1 MTVDY
6 LSTLNSGGSGLN
18 ITQLVDTLVAAEI
31 EPKKQRVTDKQA
43 AIDLSISELAKV
55 RSALETVKTTLSM
68 EGAGQAFSVASS
80 SAAVSIAIS
89 DYATLENR
97 ISKVV
102 VNTLAR
108 GQVLEFTG
116 FTSATQDLGAGDLSI
131 DFGTWSGGSFT
142 ADTDRTAQ
150 VVTLAT
156 GATGLD
162 DLATQ
167 LSTISGVSARV
178 VDKGDGTY
186 SLSVQTDEGASNA
199 IRITAAGGLSDF
211 DTTDASNEV
220 ISAIDAELVVD
231 GVTVHRAGNTITDL
245 VAGAT
250 LTLNDTT
257 SSAATIA
264 VAEDPD
270 LAEAELKAFV
280 SALND
285 ARAQLNAS
293 TKRGMNGAASGA
305 LVADTAI
312 SAMNRE
318 FAALTTT
325 PLTGFG
331 SDAIYLS
338 SLGVRTERDGSLT
351 LDSTAFQAAFAADPS
366 RYRAMFQSLDSSSS
380 EGITIAKTTSANP
393 PAGAYEFVYSDAGTA
408 TLNGVALSSSVVNGT
423 QTFRSLTGDFAG
435 VTLSVTESYPST
447 STVYFGK
454 SMISRVQDYLTTAL
468 GKGGA
473 FETRA
478 TQYGKDATT
487 QTDELSDLTDSETH
501 LRSIYTQKFGA
512 MEQLVTQFHKTGEY
526 LTSLM
531 DAWNKK
537 D

>member
-31 EPKKQRVTDKQA
+31 EPKKARVTAKQD
-43 AIDLSISELAKV
+43 AIDLSISELSKV
-55 RSALETVKTTLSM
+55 RSALETVNTTLAQ

-80 SAAVSIAIS
+80 SVAVSIAIS

-97 ISKVV
+97 ISKLS

-116 FTSATQDLGAGDLSI
+116 FTSATQDLAAGDLSI
-131 DFGTWSGGSFT
+131 DFGTWASGSFDP
-142 ADTDRTAQ
+142 DTTRTAQ
-150 VVTLAT
+150 TVTLAA
-156 GATGLD
+156 GAVGLD

-167 LSTISGVSARV
+167 LSAISGVSARV

-199 IRITAAGGLSDF
+199 IRITAAGDLSAL
-211 DTTDASNEV
+211 DTTDGSNEV
-220 ISAIDAELVVD
+220 ISAVDAELVVD
-231 GVTVHRAGNTITDL
+231 GVTVSRSSNTITDL
-245 VAGAT
+245 VAGAK
-250 LTLNDTT
+250 LTLNTTT

-270 LAEAELKAFV
+270 LAEAELQAFV

-285 ARAQLNAS
+285 ARAQLRDS

-325 PLTGFG
+325 PLAGFG

-338 SLGVRTERDGSLT
+338 SLGVRTERDGTLT
-351 LDSTAFQAAFAADPS
+351 LDSAAFQTAFAANPS
-366 RYRAMFQSLDSSSS
+366 HYRAMFQSLDSSSS
-380 EGITIAKTTSANP
+380 EGITIAKSASAKP
-393 PAGAYEFVYSDAGTA
+393 PAGGYEFVYSAENTA
-408 TLNGVALSSSVVNGT
+408 TLNGVELVSSVVDGK
-423 QTFRSLTGDFAG
+423 QTFRSYTGDFAG
-435 VTLSVTESYPST
+435 VTLTVSDSYPST

-454 SMISRVQDYLTTAL
+454 SMIARVQDYLTTAL

-473 FETRA
+473 FETRE

-487 QTDELSDLTDSETH
+487 QTDALSELTDSETH
-501 LRSIYTQKFGA
+501 LKSIYTQKFGA

-537 D
+537 N